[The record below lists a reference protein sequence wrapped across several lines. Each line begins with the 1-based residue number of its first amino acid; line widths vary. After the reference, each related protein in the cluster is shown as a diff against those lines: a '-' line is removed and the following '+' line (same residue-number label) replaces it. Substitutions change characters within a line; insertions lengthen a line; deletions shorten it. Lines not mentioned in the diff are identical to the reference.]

1 MDEHSVTV
9 DAPREAVWKAVGQY
23 ARELTRSDHGLIGTV
38 LGTEPRSGFDVS
50 QQTEGKCLELSGR
63 HRFARY
69 RLVLALTEQPD
80 RALKLSA
87 ISYADFP
94 GARGRLYRAVLL
106 GSGAHILAVRHM
118 LRTISRHAYW
128 RASRPHPPRSVH

>member
-9 DAPREAVWKAVGQY
+9 VAPREAVWKAVRQY
-23 ARELTRSDHGLIGTV
+23 ARGLTRSDHGLIGTV
-38 LGTEPRSGFDVS
+38 LGTEPRSGFEVS
-50 QQTEGKCLELSGR
+50 QEIEGERLALSGR

-69 RLVLALTEQPD
+69 RLVFALTEQPD

-87 ISYADFP
+87 ISYAVFP

-106 GSGAHILAVRHM
+106 GSGGHVLAVRHM
-118 LRTISRHAYW
+118 LRTISR
-128 RASRPHPPRSVH
+128 RA